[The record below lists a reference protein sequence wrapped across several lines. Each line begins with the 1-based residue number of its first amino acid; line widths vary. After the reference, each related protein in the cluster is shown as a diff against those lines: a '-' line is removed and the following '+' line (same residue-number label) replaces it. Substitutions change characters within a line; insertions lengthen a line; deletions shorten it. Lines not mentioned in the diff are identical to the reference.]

1 MQATDHH
8 HHQQQRRKVSGSGS
22 RFAFPSVGVGVV
34 GAPAGRREVARVVGV
49 WRSVGLPGWTS
60 AGLAGRP
67 YLLLLEKKEPSFP
80 ENFGFQEPHGNRK
93 DPLVPLFLLRDLF
106 PRLSRAG
113 SRTAVTG
120 FELWSR
126 HSPGSCVRRREL
138 LFRLCCFFLD
148 RKFSGSA
155 EGSLLDLQVGAFS
168 IISELF
174 RCWGGVPFPALERKW
189 HPLQLFQ
196 LWRIQI
202 AP

>member
-93 DPLVPLFLLRDLF
+93 DPLVPLFLPRDLF
-106 PRLSRAG
+106 LVFLAGDRVQLLLDLSCGVATDPQSRFVRPRTRSFV
-113 SRTAVTG
+113 S
-120 FELWSR
+120 S
-126 HSPGSCVRRREL
+126 L
-138 LFRLCCFFLD
+138 LF
-148 RKFSGSA
+148 FSGSEVFRISRRFSA
-155 EGSLLDLQVGAFS
+155 GFASGCLLHN
-168 IISELF
+168 I
-174 RCWGGVPFPALERKW
+174 
-189 HPLQLFQ
+189 
-196 LWRIQI
+196 
-202 AP
+202 